1 MQMMDDVELLHDA
14 YPTLAVKVANMGIRI
29 WKVRL
34 KENHGTDMETMLH
47 DSPLL
52 KSEHGMDWNFLKRW
66 C

>member
-1 MQMMDDVELLHDA
+1 MQMIDDVEPLHDD
-14 YPTLAVKVANMGIRI
+14 YPTRAVKVANMGMRT

-47 DSPLL
+47 EGQLL
-52 KSEHGMDWNFLKRW
+52 KSEHVMDWNFLKR